1 MCLSHAKLKNLL
13 VDAVK
18 PSNSWNYNM
27 QHFHG
32 NFIHLEKQHSFLS
45 TVTFWQRRESRAT
58 WSYLLSQLANSIHCL
73 FLSCT
78 STVWVSQDRQSEL
91 GCGRGKIRRRTTA
104 FFYSHFVFF
113 LFIMMDSLGE
123 QQTLLENWFISCCL
137 TVKVDGC
144 NAAEKEEI
152 ELKNLIATRQLNPTI
167 WVVILGLLHNLRG
180 WRFSGMCVVS
190 HCSTYSRICNSVAEY
205 IDDQKVIKRKRVGL
219 SLRLF
224 ISVTQLLSKIQKT
237 PTTE

>member
-1 MCLSHAKLKNLL
+1 
-13 VDAVK
+13 
-18 PSNSWNYNM
+18 M

-58 WSYLLSQLANSIHCL
+58 WSYLLSQLANSSIHCL

-113 LFIMMDSLGE
+113 LFIMTDSLGE
-123 QQTLLENWFISCCL
+123 QQTLLENWFISRCL

-224 ISVTQLLSKIQKT
+224 IRVTQLLSKIQKT
-237 PTTE
+237 PPAEEYKNTNAAFRNNKFHE